1 MATKA
6 INQTKLTDT
15 LTISECVDG
24 YWLYDYSRGMN
35 LSMRAKTETDALVEA
50 ITYYQKRTKEIE
62 DKFNNLNKKVNSF
75 LEQFEPD
82 EQIRA
87 EQL

>member
-1 MATKA
+1 
-6 INQTKLTDT
+6 
-15 LTISECVDG
+15 
-24 YWLYDYSRGMN
+24 
-35 LSMRAKTETDALVEA
+35 MRAKTETDALVEA